1 MYHIYHRAVLLNFR
15 IAPSEIYVLQKN
27 MTLTVVAY
35 FSYVLLQDIKING
48 VRIAS
53 TTEVRASYMLL
64 LRNVED

>member
-15 IAPSEIYVLQKN
+15 IALSESYVLRKDL
-27 MTLTVVAY
+27 TLTIVAY
-35 FSYVLLQDIKING
+35 FSCVVFQDIKIYG